1 MPSFDIVNEI
11 DYQEVDN
18 AVNQTAK
25 EIGTRFDF
33 RGGESSIEFD
43 KVAKTIKINADDDF
57 KLRSI
62 HQLLEQ
68 RMVKRGIDLR
78 LIDYGKEEIGSANVI
93 RQELTL
99 KNGIDKEEA
108 KKILRIIKD
117 SKIKVQAQI
126 QDEQIRVSSKKI
138 DDLQATISHLRGS
151 GEIGLPLQFIN
162 MRS

>member
-1 MPSFDIVNEI
+1 MASFDIVNEI
-11 DYQEVDN
+11 NYQEVDN

-33 RGGESSIEFD
+33 RGGQSSIEFD
-43 KVAKTIKINADDDF
+43 KLAKKVKVLADDEL

-62 HQLLEQ
+62 HQLFEQ
-68 RMVKRGIDLR
+68 RMVKRGIDIR
-78 LIDYGKEEIGSANVI
+78 LLEYGKEEQASGNVI
-93 RQELTL
+93 RQEIAL

-108 KKILRIIKD
+108 KKIMKIIKD

-126 QDEQIRVSSKKI
+126 QDEQIRVTGKKI
-138 DDLQATISHLRGS
+138 DDLQATIALLRAS
-151 GEIGLPLQFIN
+151 SDIGLPLQFVN